1 MVRRLDHWNRERER
15 QSLAVWA
22 SGPTA
27 RPAHA
32 TAYLVNSNLDA
43 ALSGGFLLGGGDP
56 TDPFVTRQRGD
67 VGPKV
72 LGCGIQLDGFSE
84 I

>member
-1 MVRRLDHWNRERER
+1 MR
-15 QSLAVWA
+15 A
-22 SGPTA
+22 SGPAA

-32 TAYLVNSNLDA
+32 AAHLVNSNLDA
-43 ALSGGFLLGGGDP
+43 ALSGGFLLGRGDP
-56 TDPFVTRQRGD
+56 TDPFVTGQRGN

-72 LGCGIQLDGFSE
+72 PGCGIQLDGLAE